1 MKNFSTGCLGL
12 LFFNA
17 VTLEGRSPGSVIINK
32 RNTTDAGLRH
42 SSITLCDEQCGGFTL
57 IELLVVVLI
66 IGILSA
72 IALPQYQKA
81 VGRARAV
88 EALTNLRSLT
98 DAQERYYLANGEY
111 TNTLEGL
118 DIVLPTGKNYR
129 YHCWEKRTC
138 AAQSS
143 TNSLPVFEFHLQQ
156 VGKDF
161 SSQKGKHWCV
171 VVHRNASAEAI
182 CKTFGQYDTS
192 QSYQDYL
199 YYLMN

>member
-1 MKNFSTGCLGL
+1 MKNFPTGRLGRL
-12 LFFNA
+12 FNA
-17 VTLEGRSPGSVIINK
+17 VIPESCNRGSQPLK
-32 RNTTDAGLRH
+32 DTTRFP
-42 SSITLCDEQCGGFTL
+42 ITAFGNDVARGHIGGFTL

-72 IALPQYQKA
+72 VALSQYQKA

-129 YHCWEKRTC
+129 YHCWEKRSC

-171 VVHRNASAEAI
+171 VVDNDASAEAI
-182 CKTFGQYDTS
+182 CKTFGQSDPS
-192 QSYQDYL
+192 VSYAGHL